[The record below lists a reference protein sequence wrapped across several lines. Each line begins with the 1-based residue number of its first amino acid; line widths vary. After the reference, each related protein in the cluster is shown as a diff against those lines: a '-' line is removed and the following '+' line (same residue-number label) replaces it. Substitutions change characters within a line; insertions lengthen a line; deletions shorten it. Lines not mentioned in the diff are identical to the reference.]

1 MPGLIALI
9 IAVIIFWL
17 VLKTVFLVGA
27 VLIALAASVAVYFV
41 AEKLL
46 GKAH

>member
-1 MPGLIALI
+1 MHGLIALI
-9 IAVIIFWL
+9 IAVIVFWL

-27 VLIALAASVAVYFV
+27 VLIALAAAAIVYAVAQ
-41 AEKLL
+41 KLL